1 MISTDPTLLGQGSGG
16 DAIARHLE
24 YAKQVAQL
32 DIFVLSKKRA
42 NVRQLSENC
51 TVQPLSYW
59 RMKKAAEKFFRRQP
73 YDLIVCQDPFLTAR
87 VGTHLKKKFEKK
99 LIIHFHGDFFDNP
112 FWLQERLRHRY
123 YRRLAERHVRQA
135 DSIRVVSDALRPK
148 LEKRYVKREDIYTI
162 PTPVD
167 LEKFR
172 GTPSAERAVKKIVL
186 TVGRIVAAK
195 DFPTLLK
202 TAVLVAARV
211 PQLEWQ
217 IIGEGNELAQLRRQ
231 TRRRPYLRWLGA
243 VAHEQLKN
251 YYQQAAVFVLT
262 SRNESFGKVFLEA
275 AMAQLPCVAT
285 DTLGARTIL
294 RNGQTGY
301 LAPIGDAQRLAER
314 IVYLLERPEVA
325 GQMGQAAQQ
334 HALQNFGWEKSVYAI
349 IQMWRQ
355 TVAHD

>member
-1 MISTDPTLLGQGSGG
+1 MRVLMISTDPTLLGQGSGG

-186 TVGRIVAAK
+186 TVGRIVA
-195 DFPTLLK
+195 
-202 TAVLVAARV
+202 
-211 PQLEWQ
+211 
-217 IIGEGNELAQLRRQ
+217 
-231 TRRRPYLRWLGA
+231 
-243 VAHEQLKN
+243 
-251 YYQQAAVFVLT
+251 
-262 SRNESFGKVFLEA
+262 
-275 AMAQLPCVAT
+275 
-285 DTLGARTIL
+285 
-294 RNGQTGY
+294 
-301 LAPIGDAQRLAER
+301 
-314 IVYLLERPEVA
+314 
-325 GQMGQAAQQ
+325 
-334 HALQNFGWEKSVYAI
+334 
-349 IQMWRQ
+349 
-355 TVAHD
+355 